1 VIGAPEPDE
10 HDELLARL
18 KAIAARVDPVPPHV
32 LAAARASATWQTI
45 DAELAM
51 LVYDSVVDGE
61 LVGVRGGG
69 ARQLTFESAE
79 ASLEVE
85 VAAGP
90 RRLNGQLVPPREADI
105 EVRHPGGSF
114 TVRSDVLGHF
124 KVDILPA
131 GPVSFGFQAGGP
143 GSHATH
149 TDWVLL

>member
-69 ARQLTFESAE
+69 GRQLTFESPD

-85 VAAGP
+85 VATEP
-90 RRLNGQLVPPREADI
+90 PQLNGQLVPPHEAEI
-105 EVRHPGGSF
+105 EVRHAGGSF
-114 TVRSDVLGHF
+114 TVRSDQLGHF
-124 KVDILPA
+124 RVETLPA

-143 GSHATH
+143 GTHPTH